1 LMKYYLILTLALALS
16 FAAHSKAED
25 TPDQWRTLDLDKTI
39 LLELE
44 TGPVIIELN
53 PQFAPKHVEQI
64 SKLVTAGEYDGQ
76 SFYRVIDNFVAQGG
90 MNVETTTKLPLLKLE
105 SDHQLTASDHFSMVS
120 NKDMFVENTAFLNGF
135 AIGFETKSRMSWLL
149 HCPGIVG
156 LSRQNEPDTG
166 SSDFYITIG
175 QAPRYLD
182 RIMTVFGR
190 VVFGM
195 EHVQKLNRT
204 ESIEGDTLDRSIHSK
219 IIKMQMMSD
228 VPKAKRI
235 LIEVE
240 RTDTEQFEKK
250 LIARMTRE
258 HPFFYIKPPQ
268 VLDVC
273 QVPVNSRLVTSH

>member
-1 LMKYYLILTLALALS
+1 MKFLFILAVAFSLS
-16 FAAHSKAED
+16 FIPSASAQESENK
-25 TPDQWRTLDLDKTI
+25 WRSLDLNNTV
-39 LLELE
+39 LLELA
-44 TGPVIIELN
+44 TGSVVIELN
-53 PQFAPKHVEQI
+53 PKFAPKHVAQI
-64 SKLVTAGEYDGQ
+64 SNLVRSNEYDGQ

-105 SDHQLTASDHFSMVS
+105 SDYQLSMKDHYTAVS

-135 AIGFETKSRMSWLL
+135 AIGFETKSKVSWLL

-182 RIMTVFGR
+182 RIMTIFGR

-204 ESIEGDTLDRSIHSK
+204 EGIEGELTDRSKHSK
-219 IIKMQMMSD
+219 IIKMRMMKDIPVSD
-228 VPKAKRI
+228 RI
-235 LIEVE
+235 IIEVE
-240 RTDTEQFEKK
+240 RTDTAQFEKK
-250 LIARMTRE
+250 LTDRKLRQ
-258 HPFFYIKPPQ
+258 HPFFYKKPPQ

-273 QVPVNSRLVTSH
+273 QVPVSSRQVITKS